1 MNEVRDFVEMIKS
14 RRTIRQFKQKKVSL
28 DILKD
33 CIDAARLAP
42 SASNLQ
48 PVKYFLIV
56 DDEKV
61 RKVFPLLKWA
71 AYISPRGNPE
81 KGREPTG
88 YIVVL
93 VDKEIRSSGYEYD
106 VGAGVENFILS
117 AWAYGVASCWLLS
130 VDRVKLREIF
140 RIPEKYIIDSVV
152 AFGYPDE
159 KSVVEKVVD
168 GSVKYWK
175 DETGVFHVP
184 KRALKEILIIDE
196 FEE

>member
-1 MNEVRDFVEMIKS
+1 MNKTRDFLEMIKS

-33 CIDAARLAP
+33 CVDAARLAP

-48 PVKYFLIV
+48 PVKYFLII

-61 RKVFPLLKWA
+61 KKVFPLLKWA

-88 YIVVL
+88 YLVVL
-93 VDKEIRSSGYEYD
+93 IDKGIRSSGYEYD
-106 VGAGVENFILS
+106 VGAAVENFILS

-140 RIPEKYIIDSVV
+140 RIPEKYVIDSVV

-159 KSVVEKVVD
+159 ESIIEKVVD
-168 GSVKYWK
+168 GDIKYWK
-175 DETGVFHVP
+175 DEAGVFHVP
-184 KRALKEILIIDE
+184 KRALEEVLIVNE

>member
-71 AYISPRGNPE
+71 AYISPRGNPG
-81 KGREPTG
+81 KGREPAG

-130 VDRVKLREIF
+130 VDRVKL
-140 RIPEKYIIDSVV
+140 
-152 AFGYPDE
+152 
-159 KSVVEKVVD
+159 
-168 GSVKYWK
+168 
-175 DETGVFHVP
+175 
-184 KRALKEILIIDE
+184 
-196 FEE
+196 